1 MEVTL
6 KSGELRLPAYPRRS
20 AHRPGASFS
29 TNGSAEG
36 CLRQGILRKV
46 RGDPGEVLWRVDST
60 EKWFGLA
67 SVFYLGWDSPLTGQT
82 GCRFPLR
89 VEILERI
96 QGRQKLIAAR
106 VSELTVSSEAAY

>member
-20 AHRPGASFS
+20 AHR
-29 TNGSAEG
+29 AEG

-60 EKWFGLA
+60 EKKSGL
-67 SVFYLGWDSPLTGQT
+67 VWH
-82 GCRFPLR
+82 RFF
-89 VEILERI
+89 ILAGIR
-96 QGRQKLIAAR
+96 L
-106 VSELTVSSEAAY
+106 